1 MRRPHLIA
9 AMALGAVSV
18 ILILVSLSY
27 YIERPTVLRVAVA
40 AGERD
45 DVDLVNAMGK
55 LAKHERKGLRIKPV
69 PTAGLA
75 EAGRAMERDEADL
88 AIVRPDVVMPDK
100 GGTVVLL
107 HKSIAL
113 LVAPGGGTV
122 ETIADLAG
130 KTIGLVGTGAGDDS
144 MFETALGQ
152 YDLAPDAVKTATLKP
167 EDVENAIRA
176 KSVAAIFVVGQVSS
190 KTMQT
195 AVRAVAKAGEGPPVF
210 LPVSEA
216 AAIAE
221 RQPAYES
228 VEVVKG
234 AFGGSPPRPSDD
246 IDTLGVTTRLVA
258 SADLSD
264 QTVAALTRFLLS
276 ERVALAALA
285 PAARWMTA
293 PATDKGAV
301 LPVHPGTAAYIDD
314 EEETFLDQY
323 SDFIYIGA
331 MVLGVFA
338 SGLTAIVG
346 RFGATASL
354 PIEEFIGRLL
364 AILRQV
370 RTASRAATLEG
381 CEAEVDGILAEA
393 LDRGSLKGL
402 DERKAAALGMAVDQ
416 VRAAIQQRRDALA
429 RSGRTAANDDPP
441 PAFEPIVLT
450 RLGAAGDLQA
460 DR

>member
-9 AMALGAVSV
+9 VMALGAVSAL
-18 ILILVSLSY
+18 LILVSLSY
-27 YIERPTVLRVAVA
+27 YVERPTVLRIAVA
-40 AGERD
+40 SGERD
-45 DVDLVNAMGK
+45 DVDLVNAMSK
-55 LAKHERKGLRIKPV
+55 LAKHERKGLRIKLV
-69 PTAGLA
+69 PTDSLA
-75 EAGRAMERDEADL
+75 QAGRAMEREEADL

-107 HKSIAL
+107 HKSVAL
-113 LVAPGGGTV
+113 LVAPGGGPV

-130 KTIGLVGTGAGDDS
+130 KRIGLVGPEAGDDT
-144 MFETALGQ
+144 MFETALTQ
-152 YDLAPDAVKTATLKP
+152 YDLSVSAFKTLPLKP
-167 EDVENAIRA
+167 EEVGEAVRA
-176 KSVAAIFVVGQVSS
+176 KTVDAVFIVGQVSS
-190 KTMQT
+190 KAMQT
-195 AVRAVAKAGEGPPVF
+195 AVRAVAKAGDGAPVI

-276 ERVALAALA
+276 ERMSLTALA

-338 SGLTAIVG
+338 SGLTAILG
-346 RFGATASL
+346 RFGARASV
-354 PIEEFIGRLL
+354 PVEEFVGRLL
-364 AILRQV
+364 AILKQV

-381 CEAEVDGILAEA
+381 CEAEVDTILAEA

-416 VRAAIQQRRDALA
+416 VRTAIHQRREILA
-429 RSGRTAANDDPP
+429 RTGRAAANDDPP
-441 PAFEPIVLT
+441 AFEPILLA
-450 RLGAAGDLQA
+450 RLGSAGEGQT

>member
-18 ILILVSLSY
+18 VLIVVSLSY

-40 AGERD
+40 SGERE
-45 DVDLVNAMGK
+45 DVELVNAMGK
-55 LAKHERKGLRIKPV
+55 LAKHERKGLRIRPV
-69 PTAGLA
+69 PTDSLA

-122 ETIADLAG
+122 ETVADLGG
-130 KTIGLVGTGAGDDS
+130 KRIGLVGAGAGDDT
-144 MFETALGQ
+144 MFETALAQ
-152 YDLAPDAVKTATLKP
+152 YDLAPSAVTTSALKP
-167 EDVENAIRA
+167 EDVGEAVKA
-176 KSVAAIFVVGQVSS
+176 KAVDAIFVVGQVSS
-190 KTMQT
+190 KAMQT
-195 AVRAVAKAGEGPPVF
+195 AVRAVAKAGEGPPVI
-210 LPVSEA
+210 LPISEA

-338 SGLTAIVG
+338 SGLTAVVG
-346 RFGATASL
+346 RFGATASV
-354 PIEEFIGRLL
+354 PVEAFIGRLL
-364 AILRQV
+364 AILKQ
-370 RTASRAATLEG
+370 ARAAPRASILEG
-381 CEAEVDGILAEA
+381 CEAEVDAILAEA

-402 DERKAAALGMAVDQ
+402 DEHKAAALGMAVDQ
-416 VRAAIQQRRDALA
+416 VRAAIQQRRDVLA
-429 RSGRTAANDDPP
+429 RSGRAAANDDPP
-441 PAFEPIVLT
+441 PAFEPLLMT
-450 RLGAAGDLQA
+450 RVGVAGDLQA

>member
-1 MRRPHLIA
+1 MRRPQMIA
-9 AMALGAVSV
+9 AVALGTLSV
-18 ILILVSLSY
+18 LLILVSLSY

-40 AGERD
+40 SGERD
-45 DVDLVNAMGK
+45 DVDLVNAMSK
-55 LAKHERKGLRIKPV
+55 LAKHERKGLRVKLV
-69 PTAGLA
+69 PTDSLA
-75 EAGRAMERDEADL
+75 EAARAMERDNADL

-113 LVAPGGGTV
+113 LVAPGGGAI

-130 KTIGLVGTGAGDDS
+130 KRIGLVGAGAGDDK
-144 MFETALGQ
+144 MFETSLGQ
-152 YDLAPDAVKTATLKP
+152 YDLTLEAVRTMALKP
-167 EDVENAIRA
+167 EDVGDAVRA
-176 KSVAAIFVVGQVSS
+176 KTVDAIFVVGQVSS
-190 KTMQT
+190 KAMQT
-195 AVRAVAKAGEGPPVF
+195 AVRAVAKAGDGAPVF

-221 RQPAYES
+221 RLPAYEA

-323 SDFIYIGA
+323 SDLIYIGA

-346 RFGATASL
+346 RFGATASV
-354 PIEEFIGRLL
+354 PVEDFISRLL
-364 AILRQV
+364 AVLKQV
-370 RTASRAATLEG
+370 RAASRPAILEG
-381 CEAEVDGILAEA
+381 CEAEVDTILAEA

-416 VRAAIQQRRDALA
+416 VRMAIHQRRDTLA
-429 RSGRTAANDDPP
+429 RTGRAAANDDPP
-441 PAFEPIVLT
+441 PAFEPVLLS
-450 RLGAAGDLQA
+450 RLGVAGEGQA
-460 DR
+460 ER